1 MLWHNISSKI
11 GHSRIF
17 LVRCC
22 FTGNTIR
29 NLSLKLPTRQEQKNF
44 VPFFQ
49 WFYCRWS
56 MRNLYCQQ
64 RQEIFHDDVICVV
77 PAAFIWSKHAWSIT
91 KKFYYFSLTL
101 STWGSNRRISAV
113 LVPLR
118 FNFNTSQW
126 LRNSRTVY
134 FSNFAMRNQT
144 ASIGTKLD
152 LSVFF
157 WKKIDRHKNSSRYE
171 PPL

>member
-56 MRNLYCQQ
+56 IRNLYCQQ
-64 RQEIFHDDVICVV
+64 WQEIFHDDVICVV

-91 KKFYYFSLTL
+91 NFVYYFSLML

-118 FNFNTSQW
+118 FNFLIRHNDFAIHG
-126 LRNSRTVY
+126 LY
-134 FSNFAMRNQT
+134 IFSNFAMRNQT
-144 ASIGTKLD
+144 ASIGTKID
-152 LSVFF
+152 LSREFLQIR
-157 WKKIDRHKNSSRYE
+157 KISYS
-171 PPL
+171 